1 MGLFLD
7 SDVLPDFRTV
17 FSRFLTALYAHLS
30 SDIES
35 IVRAG
40 IQRLSLPIPLFVLKS
55 GPFGSGGAGRPNLA
69 PSSLLLNVF
78 IAWANSTPPCLPI
91 WDSTSTINLSWRYV

>member
-7 SDVLPDFRTV
+7 SDVLLGFRTV

-30 SDIES
+30 SIIES

-40 IQRLSLPIPLFVLKS
+40 IQRLSLPIPLFVLES
-55 GPFGSGGAGRPNLA
+55 SPFGSGGAARPNL
-69 PSSLLLNVF
+69 PLFVIECLHSLG
-78 IAWANSTPPCLPI
+78 
-91 WDSTSTINLSWRYV
+91 

>member
-7 SDVLPDFRTV
+7 SDVLLDFRTV

-30 SDIES
+30 SIIES

-40 IQRLSLPIPLFVLKS
+40 IQRLSLPIPLFVLES
-55 GPFGSGGAGRPNLA
+55 SPFGSGGAARPNL
-69 PSSLLLNVF
+69 PLFVIECLHSLG
-78 IAWANSTPPCLPI
+78 
-91 WDSTSTINLSWRYV
+91 